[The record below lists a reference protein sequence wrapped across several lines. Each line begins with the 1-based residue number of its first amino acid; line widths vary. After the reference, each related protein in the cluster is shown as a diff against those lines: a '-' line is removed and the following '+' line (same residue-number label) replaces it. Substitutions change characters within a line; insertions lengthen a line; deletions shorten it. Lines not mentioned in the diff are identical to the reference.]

1 MHSLDKEKN
10 IRSRFLD
17 DVTDQISCRSIH
29 PSIRREL
36 EEHILDRMEEY
47 ESQGISR
54 EEAERQAVHAMG
66 DPVFIGAKLNE
77 IHKIQKAPALTVLTL
92 VLLLLGFTASCYI
105 RWTPEQY
112 DNGFL
117 YYIPGLAILALT
129 AWKGYP
135 LLIRYFDVLL
145 KAVCVLYLL
154 YITIFYLLT
163 EGHMTGLWRWSPTF
177 GYFLILLLAPVAT
190 LLSYRLRSYGA
201 ASLLHIWI
209 LCGIGICV
217 LYYSFSWFNLSACAV
232 LLLSLTGTLA
242 VMIYQNIFSGKRR
255 TLILITLAGFLIS
268 GALLHTTDGAKQRVL
283 EFIHPDSYVG
293 DCWDD
298 TYNSVLIRELL
309 SRTPLTHGLE
319 LTPDEMMEYGSG
331 IWYFPDDN
339 TRVARRP
346 RYIDYDTA
354 TVTIWD
360 ILPQH
365 YHNNYL
371 IAVCIFLFGWM
382 GGFLLLTAIAGF
394 YLFLFSCIRKIHGKL
409 ASSLS
414 LCCGLLLLFQSL
426 FYILG
431 NFGYQYASFTNL
443 PLISEGK
450 ISIVF
455 NMILLGFIYSAYRY
469 DRVIEEPEITL
480 HRKLVL

>member
-1 MHSLDKEKN
+1 MDKEKN
-10 IRSRFLD
+10 IRTLFLD
-17 DVTDQISCRSIH
+17 DVTDQISCRSVH

-47 ESQGISR
+47 ESQGIPH

-66 DPVFIGAKLNE
+66 DPILIGTELNE

-92 VLLLLGFTASCYI
+92 VLLLLGFFASAYMH
-105 RWTPEQY
+105 WSPEQY
-112 DNGFL
+112 ANGCL

-135 LLIRYFDVLL
+135 LLIRYFGLFL
-145 KAVCVLYLL
+145 KTVCVLYLL
-154 YITIFYLLT
+154 HIIVSFLLVKGYT
-163 EGHMTGLWRWSPTF
+163 TGFWMWSPTF
-177 GYFLILLLAPVAT
+177 GYFLTLLLAPIVT
-190 LLSYRLRSYGA
+190 LLSYRFRSYGA
-201 ASLLHIWI
+201 ASLLHTWV
-209 LCGIGICV
+209 LCGIGLCV
-217 LYYSFSWFNLSACAV
+217 LYFPFSWFNLSACAV
-232 LLLSLTGTLA
+232 SLLSLTGTLA
-242 VMIYQNIFSGKRR
+242 VMIYHNIFSGKKR
-255 TLILITLAGFLIS
+255 TLILITLAGFLLS
-268 GALLHTTDGAKQRVL
+268 GALLHTTASAKQRVL
-283 EFIHPDSYVG
+283 EFIQPDSYVQ

-331 IWYFPDDN
+331 TWYFPDDN
-339 TRVARRP
+339 TSIPQRP
-346 RYIDYDTA
+346 RYIHYDA
-354 TVTIWD
+354 STVTLWN

-365 YHNNYL
+365 YYNNYL
-371 IAVCIFLFGWM
+371 IAVCIFLFGWV
-382 GGFLLLTAIAGF
+382 GGFLLLAAIAGF
-394 YLFLFSCIRKIHGKL
+394 YLFLFCCIRKIRGKL

-431 NFGYQYASFTNL
+431 NFGYQYATFTNL

-469 DRVIEEPEITL
+469 DRVIEEPEIAFRRELTL
-480 HRKLVL
+480 